1 MNAAL
6 VRPGLTRWPPLA
18 PLATYNIR
26 RLYYDLRDPQVDQQF
41 LDELRAD
48 PKRNLTEGVGIQY
61 APDWDNSPAPE
72 VVAKTISDA
81 LVRLASPSYFVNGKP
96 PAQCAVL
103 LDNESKD
110 MSYVLACITA
120 FRKLRSSRELVW
132 TLEGHQGEI
141 LKANQDLV
149 AKLNSDPN
157 ITGVIP
163 QSYDANVIDWE
174 TSAMTRDV
182 VLAGVDPK
190 KVFPFIGL
198 RQRTPRPWW
207 EGCLF
212 VEAWEQLA

>member
-6 VRPGLTRWPPLA
+6 VRPGLTKWPPYA
-18 PLATYNIR
+18 PLQTYGIR
-26 RLYYDLRDPQVDQQF
+26 RLYYDLRDPQVDQAF

-61 APDWDNSPAPE
+61 TPTWDNDPAPE
-72 VVAKTISDA
+72 VVAKNISDA
-81 LVRLASPSYFVNGKP
+81 LVRLASPSYYTNGKP
-96 PAQCAVL
+96 PVQCAVL
-103 LDNESKD
+103 FDAESKD
-110 MSYVLACITA
+110 MAYVLACIVA

-141 LKANQDLV
+141 LKANPDLV

-163 QSYDANVIDWE
+163 QSYDENVIDWE

-182 VLAGVDPK
+182 DNAGVTPA

-207 EGCLF
+207 EGILY
-212 VEAWEQLA
+212 VEAWEQLV